1 MFEAYKR
8 QAKKFHPKR
17 KIYRNLSV
25 GSIFLR
31 QEGGL
36 SRNSE
41 KRRVLVKNYVNLL
54 KNQLFAYFKHQM
66 RYNFYLFT
74 VLLSN
79 KIMYL
84 CLVKPNAYPNGKNHS
99 SEYEYNHHQF

>member
-1 MFEAYKR
+1 MFEVYKR

-31 QEGGL
+31 QEDGL

-41 KRRVLVKNYVNLL
+41 KRRVLVNELHFTAEKQIL
-54 KNQLFAYFKHQM
+54 KHLESQ
-66 RYNFYLFT
+66 
-74 VLLSN
+74 
-79 KIMYL
+79 
-84 CLVKPNAYPNGKNHS
+84 
-99 SEYEYNHHQF
+99 